1 MRVTALLALFSLLVF
16 SPAWGQQRD
25 TTDRGSSVF
34 PSRNP
39 ARDSFVLPAIRVTG
53 EAPRIDGLLTDATWA
68 SAPVASDFT
77 QLEPEEGIP
86 ATERTEVRVLYGSD
100 ALYVAFRAWDSAP
113 DSIVGQ
119 LTRRDA
125 DSYSDAVHVLI
136 DSYHDRR
143 TAFHFAVNPAGVKL
157 DLYRYDDTEEDSSWD
172 AVWDAAARIDDEG
185 WTAEFRIPYSQL
197 RFGNQDDQTWG
208 INFAREIARRN
219 ETATWA
225 PIRESDAAVVSK
237 SGELQGLRGLGTPSR
252 MELRPFTLARLT
264 RAPWEK
270 EDPFYQSNDFFSSG
284 GLDLKYGVT
293 NDLTLDV
300 TVNPD
305 FGQVEADPAQVNL
318 TAYETFYPE
327 QRPFFIEGAAI
338 YRFGIGIGDGDQG
351 NESLFYSRRIGRPP
365 QGRPDDRG
373 GFSQAPDASTILGA
387 WKISGKTQDGWSVGL
402 LHAVTAEET
411 AQLQGPDGSRWEDPV
426 EPFSN
431 YGVARVQKDFRAG
444 RSAVGF
450 IGTATSRDKDV
461 ADALLLRTGAYTGG
475 FDFRHRFGLDDRFL
489 VNGYLL
495 GSHVRGSA
503 ASLEATQRSPARYF
517 QRPDADHVE
526 VDPTLTSMSG
536 WAGKVEIF
544 KVGGGFWRWGT
555 TVNAKSPGFEPND
568 LGYQRESDLILHAGY
583 VGYNHYTP
591 SERLRQW
598 NLSMN
603 AWHGWT
609 FGGERVA
616 TGGNVNGSL
625 TLPNYWGGFAGVN
638 REFGSFSNSTLRGGP
653 LLRRDGSTNGWFG
666 FFSDSRKAVQVNVSN
681 NWSRASETDSWS
693 WSSSANLRWRPSG
706 RMNLTVG
713 PFVERTVNGL
723 QWVDRVEARGE
734 HYIFGRIDQ
743 KTVGLTGRMDFTF
756 KPDLTLQLYAQPFV
770 SAGGYRDF
778 SEVADPRARR
788 YEDRYTGLA
797 PVLSGDEY
805 RVDLDGDGTPESFAK
820 PDFNFQQFRSTLV
833 LRWEYRPGSL
843 LYLVWSQG
851 RNNVTGDG
859 RLVVDD
865 NFRDLFRGR
874 ADNVFM
880 FKMSYWITP

>member
-1 MRVTALLALFSLLVF
+1 MRVTALLALFFLLAF
-16 SPAWGQQRD
+16 SPARGQQSD
-25 TTDRGSSVF
+25 TTDRRSSLS
-34 PSRNP
+34 PSGNP
-39 ARDSFVLPAIRVTG
+39 ARDSFVLPAIRVPG
-53 EAPRIDGLLTDATWA
+53 EAPRIDGLLTDEAWA
-68 SAPVASDFT
+68 SAPVATDFT
-77 QLEPEEGIP
+77 QLEPEEGAP
-86 ATERTEVRVLYGSD
+86 ATERTEVRVLYGND

-208 INFAREIARRN
+208 INFAREVARRN

-237 SGELQGLRGLGTPSR
+237 SGELQGLRGLGRPSR

-264 RAPWEK
+264 RAPGE
-270 EDPFYQSNDFFSSG
+270 EENPFYQSNDFFSSG

-338 YRFGIGIGDGDQG
+338 YRFGIGIGDGDQN

-365 QGRPDDRG
+365 QGRPDDGG
-373 GFSQAPDASTILGA
+373 GFSQAPDVSTILGA
-387 WKISGKTQDGWSVGL
+387 WKLSGKTQDGWSVGL

-450 IGTATSRDKDV
+450 IGTATNRDKEV
-461 ADALLLRTGAYTGG
+461 ADSLLLRTGAYTGG

-495 GSHVRGSA
+495 GSHVRGSPGA
-503 ASLEATQRSPARYF
+503 MEATQRSPARYF
-517 QRPDADHVE
+517 QRPDADYVE
-526 VDPTLTSMSG
+526 VDPTLTSMNG
-536 WAGKVEIF
+536 WAGKMELF

-555 TVNAKSPGFEPND
+555 SVNARSPGFEPND
-568 LGYQRESDLILHAGY
+568 LGYQRESDLILHAGF

-598 NLSMN
+598 NLSVN

-616 TGGNVNGSL
+616 TGGNLNGSL

-638 REFGSFSNSTLRGGP
+638 RDFEAFSNSTLRGGP
-653 LLRRDGSTNGWFG
+653 LLRREARTNGWFG
-666 FFSDSRKAVQVNVSN
+666 FFTDSRKAVQANLSN

-693 WSSSANLRWRPSG
+693 WSTSANLRWRPSG
-706 RMNLTVG
+706 RVNLNAG
-713 PFVERTVNGL
+713 PFLERTVNEL
-723 QWVDRVEARGE
+723 QWVDRVAAQGE

-743 KTVGLTGRMDFTF
+743 KTVGLTSRVDFTF

-770 SAGGYRDF
+770 SAGGYQDF
-778 SEVADPRARR
+778 KEVADPRARR
-788 YEDRYTGLA
+788 LAERYTGLA

-805 RVDLDGDGTPESFAK
+805 RVDLDGDGTPESFSK

-859 RLVVDD
+859 TLVLDD